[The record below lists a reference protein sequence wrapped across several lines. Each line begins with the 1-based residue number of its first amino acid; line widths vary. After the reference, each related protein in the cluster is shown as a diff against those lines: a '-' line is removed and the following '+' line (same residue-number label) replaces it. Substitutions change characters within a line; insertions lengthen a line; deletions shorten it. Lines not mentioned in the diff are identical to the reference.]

1 MTEFQKNVDKALLV
15 DIVLSVHDYLSEQY
29 VWNNIKHSNHDS
41 AIVISFKS
49 PKGRVHII
57 INNHAVTSLDAFPIL
72 TIDYAQRMLDE
83 GKIITTIVE
92 MPDDCKNTLS
102 MPNFRGDL
110 VEKFK
115 HRIPTPSPEEL
126 LTS

>member
-1 MTEFQKNVDKALLV
+1 MTEFQKNVDKALLIE
-15 DIVLSVHDYLSEQY
+15 IVLSVHDYLSEQY
-29 VWNNIKHSNHDS
+29 VWNNIKYSNHGS

-57 INNHAVTSLDAFPIL
+57 VNNCSAKRSGVFPIL

-92 MPDDCKNTLS
+92 MSDDCKNPLS
-102 MPNFRGDL
+102 MPNFRRDL